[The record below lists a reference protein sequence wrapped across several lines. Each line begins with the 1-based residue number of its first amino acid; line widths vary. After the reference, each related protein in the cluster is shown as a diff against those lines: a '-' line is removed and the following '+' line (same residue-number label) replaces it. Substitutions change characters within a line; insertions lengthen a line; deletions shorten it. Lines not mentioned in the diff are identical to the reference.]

1 MRAGAGLER
10 EGNSRL
16 RLANDVPRLVLPG
29 PPPPARHALT
39 DPGAAR

>member
-29 PPPPARHALT
+29 RGVS
-39 DPGAAR
+39 D